1 MSLPGKVT
9 AVFETTATVEVVPRS
24 ECQGC
29 HACSGLSDGG
39 NQIKTR
45 SIKAIKGDIE
55 VKPGDEVLLDLNP
68 GEGSLAA
75 LLVFGFPMAAFFAG
89 LFLTPFIAKLTG
101 SPQNDLLMI
110 ITGFSFMGAA
120 FVVLAL
126 FARSRHAEK
135 LTMKIIRKIDAAD
148 LKNLAGCQLKK

>member
-9 AVFETTATVEVVPRS
+9 AVFETTATVEVIPRS

-29 HACSGLSDGG
+29 HACSGLSDGD
-39 NQIKTR
+39 NQTKTR
-45 SIKAIKGDIE
+45 SIKALKGNFEI
-55 VKPGDEVLLDLNP
+55 KPGDEVLLDLNP

-89 LFLTPFIAKLTG
+89 LFLTPLIARLTG
-101 SPQNDLLMI
+101 SPPSDLLMI
-110 ITGFSFMGAA
+110 IVGFSCMGAA
-120 FVVLAL
+120 FLVLAI

-135 LTMKIIRKIDAAD
+135 LTMKIIQKIDAAD